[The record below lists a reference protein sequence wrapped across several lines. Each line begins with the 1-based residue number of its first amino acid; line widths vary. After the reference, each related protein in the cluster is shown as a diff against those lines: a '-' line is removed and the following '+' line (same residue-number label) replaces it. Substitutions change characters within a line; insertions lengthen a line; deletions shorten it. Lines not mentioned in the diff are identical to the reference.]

1 MSEQRKFKSNHLI
14 YLLED
19 DSDDAYLIRNALKDD
34 KIISHSIMTFDSLE
48 KLVQALT
55 NFKPDLIIMDLNV
68 TDSDGYNTMLTVKHS
83 AQSVPIVVVTGV
95 ADEAMGDRLIQL
107 GAQDYVPKSE
117 LTSSLL
123 QRVIRFSKER
133 HHLLQILENSAN
145 RDALTKLYSRKA
157 LDLKLEELVK
167 HAQRYGEMFAILFID
182 LDNFKPIND
191 QFGHDAGDQLLQHV
205 ANRLTL
211 FSRST
216 DFVARFGGDEFVTL
230 LPHIKN
236 AEDAEQASQQQLNAI
251 CDDFYITDIDGQA
264 QQVHLSASIGFA
276 LFGEHGE
283 TAVDLIK
290 AADNAMYHNKQK
302 ESR

>member
-1 MSEQRKFKSNHLI
+1 MSEQRKFKPNHLI

-19 DSDDAYLIRNALKDD
+19 DSEDAYLIRSALKSD
-34 KIISHSIMTFDSLE
+34 KIISHSIMTFDSLDT
-48 KLVQALT
+48 LVRALA

-68 TDSDGYNTMLTVKHS
+68 TDSDGFNTMLTVKHS

-95 ADEAMGDRLIQL
+95 EDEAMGDRLIQL

-117 LTSSLL
+117 LTSPLL

-157 LDLKLEELVK
+157 LDIKLEELVK
-167 HAQRYGEMFAILFID
+167 HAERYGDAFAVLFVD

-191 QFGHDAGDQLLQHV
+191 KFGHDAGDQLLKHV

-216 DFVARFGGDEFVTL
+216 DFIARFGGDEFITL
-230 LPHIKN
+230 LPHINKL
-236 AEDAEQASQQQLNAI
+236 DDVKQACQQQLNAI
-251 CDDFYITDIDGQA
+251 CDVFYITDSDGKA
-264 QQVHLSASIGFA
+264 QQVALSASIGFS

-283 TAVDLIK
+283 SAVELIK
-290 AADNAMYHNKQK
+290 AADTAMYHDKHK
-302 ESR
+302 IKS

>member
-1 MSEQRKFKSNHLI
+1 MNDQQKYKSNHLI

-19 DSDDAYLIRNALKDD
+19 DSDDAYLIRNALKSD
-34 KIISHSIMTFDSLE
+34 KIISHSIMTFDSLT
-48 KLVQALT
+48 KLVQALE

-68 TDSDGYNTMLTVKHS
+68 TDSGGFNTMLTVKHS

-157 LDLKLEELVK
+157 LDLKLEELVE

-191 QFGHDAGDQLLQHV
+191 EFGHDAGDQLLQHV

-230 LPHIKN
+230 LPHVKST
-236 AEDAEQASQQQLNAI
+236 ADAEQASQQQLNAI
-251 CDDFYITDIDGQA
+251 CDEFYITDVDGQA
-264 QQVHLSASIGFA
+264 QKVALSASIGFA
-276 LFGEHGE
+276 LYEQDGYTVAE
-283 TAVDLIK
+283 LIK
-290 AADNAMYHNKQK
+290 AADTAMYKNKRK
-302 ESR
+302 HD

>member
-1 MSEQRKFKSNHLI
+1 MSEQKMFKSNHLI

-19 DSDDAYLIRNALKDD
+19 DSDDAYLIRNALKND
-34 KIISHSIMTFDSLE
+34 KIMNHSIMTFDSLE
-48 KLVQALT
+48 KLVKALG

-68 TDSDGYNTMLTVKHS
+68 TDSDGFNTMLTVKHS
-83 AQSVPIVVVTGV
+83 AQSVPIVVVTGI

-133 HHLLQILENSAN
+133 HHLVQVLENSAN

-157 LDLKLEELVK
+157 LDVKLEELVK
-167 HAQRYGEMFAILFID
+167 HAERYGEKFAILFVD

-191 QFGHDAGDQLLQHV
+191 HYGHDAGDQLLQHV

-236 AEDAEQASQQQLNAI
+236 RDDAKQASKQQLNAI
-251 CDDFYITDIDGQA
+251 CDEFYVTDVNGLA
-264 QQVHLSASIGFA
+264 QQVQLSASIGYA
-276 LFGEHGE
+276 LYGEDGE
-283 TAVDLIK
+283 TGVELIK
-290 AADNAMYHNKQK
+290 AADAAMYQNKQGK
-302 ESR
+302 

>member
-48 KLVQALT
+48 KLVQALA

-167 HAQRYGEMFAILFID
+167 HAQRYGETFAILFID

-236 AEDAEQASQQQLNAI
+236 ADDAHQASQQQLNAI

-283 TAVDLIK
+283 TAVELIK

>member
-1 MSEQRKFKSNHLI
+1 MSEQKMFKSNHLI

-19 DSDDAYLIRNALKDD
+19 DSDDAYLIRNALKND
-34 KIISHSIMTFDSLE
+34 KIMSHSIMTFDSLE
-48 KLVQALT
+48 KLVKALS

-68 TDSDGYNTMLTVKHS
+68 TDSDGFNTMLTVKHS
-83 AQSVPIVVVTGV
+83 AQSVPIVVVTGM

-145 RDALTKLYSRKA
+145 RDALTMLYSRKA
-157 LDLKLEELVK
+157 LDSKLDELVK
-167 HAQRYGEMFAILFID
+167 HAERYGEKFAVLFID

-236 AEDAEQASQQQLNAI
+236 GDDAEQASKQQLNAI
-251 CDDFYITDIDGQA
+251 CDDFYVTDSDGQA
-264 QQVHLSASIGFA
+264 QQVHLSASIGYA
-276 LFGEHGE
+276 LYGEDGE
-283 TAVDLIK
+283 CAVELIK
-290 AADNAMYHNKQK
+290 AADAAMYQNKQN
-302 ESR
+302 R

>member
-1 MSEQRKFKSNHLI
+1 MSEQKMFKSNHLI

-19 DSDDAYLIRNALKDD
+19 DSDDAYLIRNALKND
-34 KIISHSIMTFDSLE
+34 KIMSHSIMTFDSLE
-48 KLVQALT
+48 KLVKALS

-68 TDSDGYNTMLTVKHS
+68 TDSDGFNTMLTVKHS
-83 AQSVPIVVVTGV
+83 AQSVPIVVVTGM

-145 RDALTKLYSRKA
+145 RDALTMLYSRKA
-157 LDLKLEELVK
+157 LDSKLDELAK
-167 HAQRYGEMFAILFID
+167 HAERYGEKFAVLFID

-230 LPHIKN
+230 LPHVKTRD
-236 AEDAEQASQQQLNAI
+236 DAEQASKQQLNAI
-251 CDDFYITDIDGQA
+251 CDDFYVTDSDGQA
-264 QQVHLSASIGFA
+264 QQVHLSASIGYA
-276 LFGEHGE
+276 LYGEDGE
-283 TAVDLIK
+283 CGVELIK
-290 AADNAMYHNKQK
+290 AADAAMYQNKQN
-302 ESR
+302 R